1 MKKGSKRPEDD
12 DLGVSDIK
20 IRTENELL
28 ES

>member
-1 MKKGSKRPEDD
+1 MKKESKRPEEDE
-12 DLGVSDIK
+12 LGVSDIK